1 MQIKQ
6 CTVEDVQLLA
16 KLNKLFIEEEDPE
29 IHVSLPHLEDRMLS
43 YINSEYNAFFFQH
56 DDKTVGYALCSKSK
70 TPMYLRQFYISNNE
84 RRKGYGKEAFT
95 QLLEYLSINQNDI
108 DVYAWND
115 SGVAFWRSL
124 GFNKRRYNMGYNL

>member
-1 MQIKQ
+1 MQIKL
-6 CTVEDVQLLA
+6 CTVEDVHLLA
-16 KLNKLFIEEEDPE
+16 KLNQLFIEEEEPE
-29 IHVSLPHLEDRMLS
+29 SHVSLPHVEDRMLS
-43 YINSEYNAFFFQH
+43 YINSEYDAFFFQK

-70 TPMYLRQFYISNNE
+70 TPLYLRQFYISHDE

-95 QLLEYLSINQNDI
+95 QLLAYLNISLNDI
-108 DVYAWND
+108 DVYAWDD